1 MLAGYTLN
9 RYKMA
14 PSFITPFINFIL
26 WVLSLLMLLL
36 LVFGVWNGT
45 LDRAWTALYV
55 SVGHTG
61 NNFIIFIA
69 KFYSKFPKPNTA
81 FQKVFKL
88 LNYIFIKTLLKI
100 TNKYI

>member
-9 RYKMA
+9 RYKTA
-14 PSFITPFINFIL
+14 PSFITPFMNIVL
-26 WVLSLLMLLL
+26 WVLSMLMLLL

-61 NNFIIFIA
+61 NY
-69 KFYSKFPKPNTA
+69 YSK
-81 FQKVFKL
+81 
-88 LNYIFIKTLLKI
+88 ILLKTSEPNI
-100 TNKYI
+100 SKSV